1 MQAGTGRG
9 GRRVS
14 WLTRVQAPAAESRAN
29 RIPGSGC
36 FSSFTLDFSLPNT
49 FLYRCC
55 FEGPSDFMTI
65 NSDVGQ
71 GAFRKKQ
78 P

>member
-1 MQAGTGRG
+1 MQAGMGRG

-14 WLTRVQAPAAESRAN
+14 RLIRVQAPAAESRAN

-36 FSSFTLDFSLPNT
+36 FSSFTLDFALPNT